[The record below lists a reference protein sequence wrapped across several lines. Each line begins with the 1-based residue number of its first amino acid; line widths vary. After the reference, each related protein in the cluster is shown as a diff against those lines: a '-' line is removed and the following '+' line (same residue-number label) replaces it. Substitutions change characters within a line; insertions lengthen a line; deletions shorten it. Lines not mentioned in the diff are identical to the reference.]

1 MSTEDISMTRPL
13 LTLASGVLLATAVA
27 LSSPAVELKPIH
39 TQKTKE
45 AIITLANDAGQFK
58 VGKNTFA
65 LSFADPKGQPL
76 DVGTVAFETSMNMPG
91 MAPMLAGATLKRDA
105 APGRYLGTISFPDA
119 GARQVTVRWDGP
131 GGKGTVRFS
140 VSVR

>member
-1 MSTEDISMTRPL
+1 MTRRL
-13 LTLASGVLLATAVA
+13 VMVGIAAVLLSGIVA
-27 LSSPAVELKPIH
+27 PVRAAEPKSIH

-45 AIITLANDAGQFK
+45 AVIALANDAGQLK
-58 VGKNTFA
+58 VGKNTFV
-65 LSFADPKGQPL
+65 LTFADPTTGKPL

-91 MAPMLAGATLKRDA
+91 MAPMVAGATLTRDP

-131 GGKGTVRFS
+131 AGKGTARFP